1 MYIKLLQVS
10 GNEVVNGSFNITYNS
25 GVTFCC
31 TYSCSNDS
39 PSKFDYTVKGKNP
52 KHYAIE
58 PSKPEIHHEGDETTV
73 SLNIV
78 SPPKYRFDI
87 TNSTGEISYIK
98 EVSAGDWDP
107 SFPSEI
113 PILETVS
120 GMVNKILKLQLK
132 NVSTLSQVTGDGAL
146 SGSFKINYKSGVTFN
161 CTYSSNKDS
170 SPSTFEYTIEGD
182 NPNHYAIK
190 PDKPEIHYVG
200 DETRVF
206 LSVVSPPKY
215 HFDIMNNTEEL
226 AYIKDVSDGNW
237 NPALPSE
244 IPIFES
250 ASGTVLLK
258 I

>member
-10 GNEVVNGSFNITYNS
+10 GNELVNGSFNITYNS

-52 KHYAIE
+52 KNYAIE

-120 GMVNKILKLQLK
+120 GMVNKILKL
-132 NVSTLSQVTGDGAL
+132 
-146 SGSFKINYKSGVTFN
+146 
-161 CTYSSNKDS
+161 
-170 SPSTFEYTIEGD
+170 
-182 NPNHYAIK
+182 
-190 PDKPEIHYVG
+190 
-200 DETRVF
+200 
-206 LSVVSPPKY
+206 
-215 HFDIMNNTEEL
+215 
-226 AYIKDVSDGNW
+226 
-237 NPALPSE
+237 
-244 IPIFES
+244 
-250 ASGTVLLK
+250 
-258 I
+258 

>member
-1 MYIKLLQVS
+1 M
-10 GNEVVNGSFNITYNS
+10 
-25 GVTFCC
+25 
-31 TYSCSNDS
+31 
-39 PSKFDYTVKGKNP
+39 
-52 KHYAIE
+52 
-58 PSKPEIHHEGDETTV
+58 
-73 SLNIV
+73 
-78 SPPKYRFDI
+78 
-87 TNSTGEISYIK
+87 
-98 EVSAGDWDP
+98 
-107 SFPSEI
+107 
-113 PILETVS
+113 
-120 GMVNKILKLQLK
+120 
-132 NVSTLSQVTGDGAL
+132 
-146 SGSFKINYKSGVTFN
+146 TFN

-170 SPSTFEYTIEGD
+170 SPSTFEYTTEGD

-258 I
+258 ILNQMFTICFTG